1 MISKMKKIIEDI
13 RGGLPST
20 PDERN
25 DNIVLEILAKKKI
38 IAYLSTENN
47 GEQFTLRYTEHF
59 KESGIPPFNMKYSD
73 MDKVEI
79 GKVYKS
85 KVLWNEF
92 AMRVPNPSRPDFDHA
107 IKSRGLTGNESVLE
121 LIGKM
126 SQVSISKPWTIEIAE
141 QKGKNSPIISAN
153 NRGSI
158 RPRGGMPFNGKR
170 SSVTNSNDGG
180 VIVSDVHVVPSKS
193 GWAVKADGCI
203 ISVHGT
209 QEEAR
214 QSAVVR
220 AKLSR
225 SEVVIHGRDGK
236 MRSKLS
242 YGNNPYYSS
251 RG

>member
-1 MISKMKKIIEDI
+1 MIGKMKKIIEDI

-20 PDERN
+20 SDERN
-25 DNIVLEILAKKKI
+25 DNIVLAILAKKKP
-38 IAYLSTENN
+38 IAYLSTESD
-47 GEQFTLRYTEHF
+47 GEQFTLVYTEHF
-59 KESGIPPFNMKYSD
+59 KKSGVPPFNMKCSD

-92 AMRVPNPSRPDFDHA
+92 AMRIPNPSRPDFDHA

-141 QKGKNSPIISAN
+141 QKGKNSSIIGS

-158 RPRGGMPFNGKR
+158 SPRGGMPFNGKR
-170 SSVTNSNDGG
+170 SSVTNSNDNG

-203 ISVHGT
+203 ISMHGT

-242 YGNNPYYSS
+242 YGNDPYYSS